1 MAGPFDTVPLNNLR
15 ISPLGLVPKK
25 EPGTFRLIHHL
36 SYPKGHSVNDGIDQE
51 LSSVSYASVKQAVRL
66 VRRAGR
72 GALLAKVDI
81 KSAFRLLPIHP
92 VSQQLL
98 GCAILGKFFVDLCLP
113 MGCSIS
119 CSFFEKFSTFLHWV
133 LSIKTGLH
141 SVVHYLDDFLFVGP
155 ADSADCLRLMQG
167 FKDLAEE
174 FGIPLAVDKSEGPCQ
189 VLSFLGIEVDTMRME
204 CRLPLDKVVDLCD
217 TVGKVLLAKKV
228 TLRVMQSLLG
238 TPLQLWIVGHSF
250 IYWARRAAAITDRG
264 RQLGFPEEAL
274 LIKWFG
280 IRGMRWEQVLEKLWA
295 GVRHHLRAELISG

>member
-1 MAGPFDTVPLNNLR
+1 MAGPFDMVPFNNLR

-66 VRRAGR
+66 VRLAGR

-98 GCAILGKFFVDLCLP
+98 GCSILGKFFVDLCLP

-133 LSIKTGLH
+133 LCIKTGLH
-141 SVVHYLDDFLFVGP
+141 SVVHYLDDFLFVGS
-155 ADSADCLRLMQG
+155 ADSADCLSLMQG

-189 VLSFLGIEVDTMRME
+189 VLSFLGIEVD
-204 CRLPLDKVVDLCD
+204 
-217 TVGKVLLAKKV
+217 
-228 TLRVMQSLLG
+228 
-238 TPLQLWIVGHSF
+238 
-250 IYWARRAAAITDRG
+250 
-264 RQLGFPEEAL
+264 
-274 LIKWFG
+274 
-280 IRGMRWEQVLEKLWA
+280 
-295 GVRHHLRAELISG
+295 

>member
-1 MAGPFDTVPLNNLR
+1 MAGPFDRVPLNNLR

-98 GCAILGKFFVDLCLP
+98 GCSILGKFFVDLCLP

-133 LSIKTGLH
+133 LCIKTGLH
-141 SVVHYLDDFLFVGP
+141 SVVHYLDDFLFVGS

-204 CRLPLDKVVDLCD
+204 CRLPLDKVVDLCN
-217 TVGKVLLAKKV
+217 TV
-228 TLRVMQSLLG
+228 G

-280 IRGMRWEQVLEKLWA
+280 IRVYVSVIGILVGGWVFGAYQVSLHRSWEPRVTAWEQR
-295 GVRHHLRAELISG
+295 GF